1 MIALCSHMAIA
12 SHCKPSVGIRFY
24 TMKISSIFQMH
35 SKRNQHIYWFPDVG
49 MRSMYGDRGSFNVSI
64 DIYIYIS
71 IWINVLWEWANI
83 QLTAIFRYVLRQDD
97 SEITELHHALIWF
110 SNLALTFDSTC
121 AYYFQ
126 ICTFSSCLFFP
137 TYCFTLKSGR
147 KTLSF
152 FFLAITTR
160 LLKEPNKPIVE

>member
-1 MIALCSHMAIA
+1 MALNWFDCIMQSHGNRITLQTIGW
-12 SHCKPSVGIRFY
+12 H
-24 TMKISSIFQMH
+24 KILNEVNFQYISNQMH

-64 DIYIYIS
+64 DIYIQHTYIS

-126 ICTFSSCLFFP
+126 ICTFLSCLFLP

-147 KTLSF
+147 KNTL
-152 FFLAITTR
+152 FFLPR
-160 LLKEPNKPIVE
+160 